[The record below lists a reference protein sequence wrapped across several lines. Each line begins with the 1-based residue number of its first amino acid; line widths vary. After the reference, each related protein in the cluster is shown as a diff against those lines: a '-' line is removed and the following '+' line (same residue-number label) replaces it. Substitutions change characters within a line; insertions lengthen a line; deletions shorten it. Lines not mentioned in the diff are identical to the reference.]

1 MPSCRGSR
9 AAGCRG
15 AAGCAASLSSSRS
28 GGASC
33 GRSAPPHSSSPSSH
47 WRTRHFLVS
56 PGETPVVTYLQQGL
70 APSTQRHNPLQRGC
84 SAQPTSG
91 AGVRCQ
97 NSPGGLVGV
106 SDDTR
111 SRAAPG
117 SSGKRQHSPFASP
130 DPPPRPPA
138 PRCKPYPRAEPVG
151 HATSAPPGHAGRG
164 HHLLL
169 CWRLG
174 PGGDDA
180 HCRANRN
187 TQLNAGLGTKGRV
200 PARYWSPWE
209 RDVLITVP
217 YPC

>member
-56 PGETPVVTYLQQGL
+56 PGETPAVTYLQQGL
-70 APSTQRHNPLQRGC
+70 APSTQRHNPLQWGC

-106 SDDTR
+106 SDDTWSREHQAPLASDSTAR
-111 SRAAPG
+111 SLAQTQYPG
-117 SSGKRQHSPFASP
+117 PQPLDASP
-130 DPPPRPPA
+130 TRELSPLAMPP
-138 PRCKPYPRAEPVG
+138 V
-151 HATSAPPGHAGRG
+151 
-164 HHLLL
+164 LLL
-169 CWRLG
+169 GTPAVGTTSSSAGDLVLG
-174 PGGDDA
+174 
-180 HCRANRN
+180 
-187 TQLNAGLGTKGRV
+187 GTM
-200 PARYWSPWE
+200 PTAEQTETPS
-209 RDVLITVP
+209 
-217 YPC
+217 